1 MSEAERRRRLNYKRN
16 RKKWIFAGTVALLTV
31 TLLMAIFSF
40 TYYQLDKTFFIEY
53 TEQGDVDYEVELK
66 PNSFYDEL
74 TRPSGETY
82 VSTLIDKVNADFT
95 YEMQMAADKV
105 DFNYSYY
112 IIAELKILDKD
123 GQQIFSPK
131 YELKPEQSLN
141 VKGNTFSIN
150 ETVSVDYATYND
162 LAKSFN
168 DTYGLA
174 NVTSV
179 LALTMVVDVVG
190 SSDSFEENTENLYRV
205 ALEVPLTKNTT
216 SIQMSSSV
224 PTGANKVLAVKDAVN
239 GEIFKT
245 LAVIALFIDLF
256 LALVLVAFVFMT
268 RNHDVNYSIKVQK
281 IVSSYRSYI
290 QKILGGFDTRGYQ
303 VLTVGSF
310 VEMLGIRDTIQ
321 QPILMSENTDQ
332 TRAQFFIPTNTKILY
347 LFEIKVDNYNELY
360 GSHPEWKDD
369 SVITTET
376 VDKLVDEATNSVVEA
391 ATGKVIDSATDKVI
405 DSATERIVEE
415 ATERILR
422 ESKDKL
428 GDAVI
433 SDVTPKLV
441 ESVIKETTPRVVED
455 AVRVTTPRVTDNVLS
470 KADEHLKSIT
480 PTEPAKSTTV
490 IEIPEPAYDKTA
502 DLIAAKLLA
511 RLAEAEA
518 TRETPAP
525 IVNVSVNPVIER
537 EVERV
542 VEVPTAPIEESEPE
556 EELFEV
562 GEPEQL
568 DFLTLATPLKE
579 AEPAEPVKAE
589 ESEPEVIEEPE
600 AVEETEPEVI
610 EEPEEVEPIAVPLP
624 EEEPISVEMPIELI
638 EEPAEPTELVL
649 ESDDDDDD
657 AAEFYYDENGNKL
670 DIRISRSFLA
680 NVIQSDATVKAY
692 YSELKNYILS
702 YKGAKARIAWRYET
716 FKKGRYQLFRIKLR
730 GRTLCL
736 YCALD
741 PAEFDP
747 AKYFHEACD
756 KKMFENVPMLVR
768 IRSDRGFRKALEL
781 VDITMAKFEMKPD
794 KKFVAVDYAKEHPF
808 EKTQALIDRG
818 LIKLLSND
826 FTPTERPEPEEPEAP
841 EEPAITEE
849 QIEEAMNTPDVNLEE
864 VDYVDEPVEEYTETV
879 DHPGV
884 EVIGVVW
891 NEREKGNKIYRYDPN
906 GEVVHDGDV
915 VLVPTK
921 AREKEI
927 VRKAAVAHGNHKV
940 DPESVKHPLKKIIS
954 VVKRKVEDILSG
966 D

>member
-40 TYYQLDKTFFIEY
+40 TYYQLDKTFYIEY
-53 TEQGDVDYEVELK
+53 AEQGDVDYEVELK

-95 YEMQMAADKV
+95 YGMQMAADKV

-112 IIAELKILDKD
+112 IIAELKILDRNGK
-123 GQQIFSPK
+123 QIFSPK
-131 YELKPEQSLN
+131 YELLPETSQR
-141 VKGNTFSIN
+141 VEGNSFVIS
-150 ETVSVDYATYND
+150 ESVSVDYTTYNE
-162 LAKSFN
+162 LATSFIK
-168 DTYGLA
+168 TYGLSD
-174 NVTSV
+174 VETF
-179 LALTMVVDVVG
+179 LAMTMVVDVIG
-190 SSDSFEENTENLYRV
+190 SSDSFEERAENEYRV
-205 ALEVPLTKNTT
+205 ALEVPLAKTT
-216 SIQMSSSV
+216 ASIQMTSSV
-224 PTGANKVLAVKDAVN
+224 PTGASKVLAVKDAMN

-245 LAVIALFIDLF
+245 LAIIAFFIDMLIALL
-256 LALVLVAFVFMT
+256 LVAFIFMT

-290 QKILGGFDTRGYQ
+290 QKILGGFDTKGYQ

-347 LFEIKVDNYNELY
+347 LFEIKVDNYSELY

-369 SVITTET
+369 SLITTET
-376 VDKLVDEATNSVVEA
+376 VDKLVDEATDKVVSS
-391 ATGKVIDSATDKVI
+391 ATDKVIDSATDKVI
-405 DSATERIVEE
+405 DSATEKIVDSATARIIEE

-422 ESKDKL
+422 ESREKL
-428 GDAVI
+428 GDSVI

-441 ESVIKETTPRVVED
+441 ESVIRETTSKVIEDAVKETTPRVTET
-455 AVRVTTPRVTDNVLS
+455 AIT
-470 KADEHLKSIT
+470 KAEEHIKSIT
-480 PTEPAKSTTV
+480 PETPTPTTTV
-490 IEIPEPAYDKTA
+490 LEIPEPAYDKTA
-502 DLIAAKLLA
+502 ELIAAKLLA

-518 TRETPAP
+518 TRETPPAP

-568 DFLTLATPLKE
+568 DFLTLATPL
-579 AEPAEPVKAE
+579 AE
-589 ESEPEVIEEPE
+589 EAPKEPEVIEEPE

-610 EEPEEVEPIAVPLP
+610 EEPEEAEPIAVPLP

-841 EEPAITEE
+841 AITEE
-849 QIEEAMNTPDVNLEE
+849 QIEEAMNTPDVELEE